1 MTRGPCTFRQRDI
14 TRALRAAK
22 AAGVHV
28 DIEID
33 SYSGDIVIKMKR
45 DELTA
50 GDQSQ
55 NEWDAPLPGERRE

>member
-33 SYSGDIVIKMKR
+33 SYSGDIVR